1 MKKYSK
7 LLFLF
12 LLTCSLF
19 AILGST
25 VFAANEVSWYFKKNN
40 EHKQPLL
47 DPPLEFINKYSCYYV
62 DKAHGNESED
72 KVIYLTFDAGYE
84 NGNVEKILDVL
95 KERNVKGAFF
105 VLGHLINN
113 NTDLVIRMSEEGHLV
128 CNHTVSHKNM
138 SVVSDES
145 VFIKELQALE
155 MIYQEKTGKIMP
167 KYYRPP
173 EGRIS
178 ESNLQIL
185 EKYGYKTILWS
196 FAYADWD
203 NEKQMSPEKALEK
216 LINGVHN
223 GEILLLHPTSAT
235 NAEILGAFIDDCIAK
250 GYRFGTLDELG

>member
-1 MKKYSK
+1 MKKYK

-12 LLTCSLF
+12 LLLCSLSIIF
-19 AILGST
+19 NLTS
-25 VFAANEVSWYFKKNN
+25 FAANEVSWYFKKNN

-47 DPPLEFINKYSCYYV
+47 DPPLEFINKYSCYYI
-62 DKAHGNESED
+62 DKAHGNNCED

-95 KERNVKGAFF
+95 KAKNVKGAFF

-113 NTDLVIRMSEEGHLV
+113 NTDLVMRMSEEGHLV

-138 SVVSDES
+138 SEISNEDD
-145 VFIKELQALE
+145 FIKELQALE
-155 MIYQEKTGKIMP
+155 KMYQDKTGKVMP

-173 EGRIS
+173 EGRFS
-178 ESNLQIL
+178 ECNLQIL

-203 NEKQMSPEKALEK
+203 NEKQMSPNKALEK
-216 LINGVHN
+216 LKNGVHN

-235 NAEILGAFIDDCIAK
+235 NAEILGEFIDDCIAK